1 MAVLI
6 KLCQK
11 LFFVRETNKQYGVIK
26 KYNSLLS
33 QLFSHSGEHPEQCT
47 LAHKSAQP

>member
-11 LFFVRETNKQYGVIK
+11 LFIVRETNKQYGVIPK
-26 KYNSLLS
+26 ITIVFFHNYFPVAVSILNNVY
-33 QLFSHSGEHPEQCT
+33 
-47 LAHKSAQP
+47 